1 MSFTK
6 SEPYKLPLQKFYFQG
21 NLWNFTGNMKIF
33 NAPEV
38 LEKRS
43 ITYTLTNKDLSVQ
56 DLYRFIYI
64 KIFINDDFLL
74 LPPLCKIL

>member
-43 ITYTLTNKDLSVQ
+43 ITYTLTNKDLPVQ
-56 DLYRFIYI
+56 DLYRFIDLH
-64 KIFINDDFLL
+64 INFY
-74 LPPLCKIL
+74 